1 MSAYEITARSGAS
14 LPGPPPPGTPHTAL
28 GEAAPRD
35 VAQPTGSGENTGRET
50 QEDIPTQHKGP
61 GVSRGRVGT
70 FLQAVTERMAT
81 HLWGWEQ
88 WQARGTFGPRFLPLS
103 RGRTWNRTN
112 GVPTKRDTW
121 KAQHLAPF
129 YYRLIIRRFPLS
141 PATSAGYRTEDTY
154 ISMDNTSTY

>member
-14 LPGPPPPGTPHTAL
+14 LPGPPPPGAPHTAL

-70 FLQAVTERMAT
+70 FLRVVTKRMA
-81 HLWGWEQ
+81 LISGD
-88 WQARGTFGPRFLPLS
+88 
-103 RGRTWNRTN
+103 GRNVKPD
-112 GVPTKRDTW
+112 VPSG
-121 KAQHLAPF
+121 LAF
-129 YYRLIIRRFPLS
+129 SL
-141 PATSAGYRTEDTY
+141 
-154 ISMDNTSTY
+154 

>member
-14 LPGPPPPGTPHTAL
+14 LPRPPPPGTPHTAL

-70 FLQAVTERMAT
+70 FLRAVTKRMAT
-81 HLWGWEQ
+81 HLWGWERC
-88 WQARGTFGPRFLPLS
+88 QARCIFRPRFLPLS
-103 RGRTWNRTN
+103 SGRISNRTN
-112 GVPTKRDTW
+112 RDPKRRPVG
-121 KAQHLAPF
+121 KAQHLAYPTQASSHF
-129 YYRLIIRRFPLS
+129 TTFNNSKIPSLTCHKCWVLLLGNMYF
-141 PATSAGYRTEDTY
+141 
-154 ISMDNTSTY
+154 